1 MFKKYILLYTYIFKR
16 QKKILSRVLIS
27 YLFTSCDAYSAN
39 ENMFKRFNKP
49 SVLLLKSFRKQY
61 LRLTTDFSPVM
72 C

>member
-1 MFKKYILLYTYIFKR
+1 MFKKYILLYIYFLTT
-16 QKKILSRVLIS
+16 KKILSRVLIS

-61 LRLTTDFSPVM
+61 LKLTTDFSPVM